1 MEKLTKELLMRKHD
15 KYVDIYSSS
24 GSKRKKKK
32 ENLYQQ
38 TENDIYSYSNKKTVG
53 KNQYKG
59 SNKKHYKQKSKKKK
73 HPIRRTILIILAL
86 VLAVFV
92 GLCIYIFSGLNTS
105 DITTDPSEL
114 GIRDGYESH
123 GVENIALFGV
133 DSRDSSDTGRSDA
146 IMILSVDKWHNSI
159 KISSLLRDSR
169 VKIDGHGYD
178 KLAHAY
184 AYGGPTLAMKTI
196 NQNFDLDVQEYITVN
211 FEQLADIIDAVGGI
225 DLTITEEERVATNGI
240 LASTPGITT
249 EEIKSSGTVHLNG
262 QQATAYARIRKLDS
276 DSMRASRQQTVL
288 ETVFNKIMDLS
299 PLEYPSFIK
308 DMLSLVETSLSYG
321 DILSLAPVMLFGKPE
336 FESTTVPNDE
346 DGAAGQTIS
355 GVWYWDYDIDEA
367 AERLHMFIYGES

>member
-1 MEKLTKELLMRKHD
+1 MRKHD

-32 ENLYQQ
+32 EKLYQQ
-38 TENDIYSYSNKKTVG
+38 TENDIYSYSNKKTVS

-59 SNKKHYKQKSKKKK
+59 SNKKHYKQNQQTSKKKK

-146 IMILSVDKWHNSI
+146 IMILSVDRWHNSI

-346 DGAAGQTIS
+346 DDAAGQTIS

-367 AERLHMFIYGES
+367 AERLHTFIYGES